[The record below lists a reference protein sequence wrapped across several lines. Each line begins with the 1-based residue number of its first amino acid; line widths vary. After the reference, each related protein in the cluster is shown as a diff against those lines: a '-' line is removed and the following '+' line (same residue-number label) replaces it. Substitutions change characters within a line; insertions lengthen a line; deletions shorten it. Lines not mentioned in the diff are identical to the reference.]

1 MSICPAGMLEICLL
15 GTCLAGMLGICWN
28 AGIQS
33 GTQPVPLIHTCVA
46 ILISCTHPTW
56 VLL

>member
-46 ILISCTHPTW
+46 ILISCTHPT
-56 VLL
+56 